1 MGKRAS
7 RPAGTPTETTLA
19 RNLRLDF
26 MDGESPF
33 VALNPPARGEYFLE
47 PLPMLYSL
55 SRQNMPSSFN
65 HWLDWIL
72 PIALYLLGILVIA
85 LVVNRLLRAV
95 TNLVIKQASGQGRQA
110 QLREQQTRT
119 LAGVLYGAGSKVV
132 WVVALLMALEKLG
145 FSTTPAVT
153 LAGLASL
160 AVGFGAQT
168 LVRDVIMGFYI
179 VLEDQYVVGDTI
191 QIGDYI
197 GRVEHLTLRRTVI
210 RDARGALVT
219 IANGEIRTVSNL
231 SRDWSQAFVDVS
243 LAPESPVEKTLQ
255 ALETAAAAL
264 RGDPAWSQAL
274 VDGPRILG
282 VQSFDRSST
291 TVRLQVRTAPT
302 RQDEVARELRRRIQV
317 EFQKQGIPT
326 SSVHRIE
333 LAGVAHPSQEA
344 AQADAGS

>member
-1 MGKRAS
+1 M
-7 RPAGTPTETTLA
+7 L
-19 RNLRLDF
+19 RNLRL
-26 MDGESPF
+26 ESVILTSSLCDHRSPPHPQLRFQCYTPPF
-33 VALNPPARGEYFLE
+33 IEI
-47 PLPMLYSL
+47 
-55 SRQNMPSSFN
+55 MPSSLN
-65 HWLDWIL
+65 HWVELTL
-72 PIALYLLGILVIA
+72 SHALRLLGILVIA
-85 LVVNRLLRAV
+85 LVLNRLLRA
-95 TNLVIKQASGQGRQA
+95 ASKLIVKPATGQTRQS

-119 LAGVLYGAGSKVV
+119 LAGIVYSAGSKVV
-132 WVVALLMALEKLG
+132 WTVALLMALHE
-145 FSTTPAVT
+145 FMDVTPAVA
-153 LAGLASL
+153 LAGLAILSL
-160 AVGFGAQT
+160 GLGAQN

-191 QIGDYI
+191 QFADYI

-282 VQSFDRSST
+282 VQSFDRTST

-333 LAGVAHPSQEA
+333 LAGVAHSSQEA

>member
-1 MGKRAS
+1 
-7 RPAGTPTETTLA
+7 
-19 RNLRLDF
+19 
-26 MDGESPF
+26 
-33 VALNPPARGEYFLE
+33 
-47 PLPMLYSL
+47 
-55 SRQNMPSSFN
+55 MPSSFN
-65 HWLDWIL
+65 RWLELAL
-72 PIALYLLGILVIA
+72 PNALHLIGIFVIVLV
-85 LVVNRLLRAV
+85 LNRLLRAV
-95 TNLVIKQASGQGRQA
+95 TNLVIKQASAPGRSA

-119 LAGVLYGAGSKVV
+119 LAEVLYGAGSKVV
-132 WVVALLMALEKLG
+132 WAVALLTAVRE
-145 FSTTPAVT
+145 FHIDITPALT

-168 LVRDVIMGFYI
+168 LVRDVITGIYI
-179 VLEDQYVVGDTI
+179 VLEDQYIVGDTI
-191 QIGDYI
+191 QFADYI

-243 LAPESPVEKTLQ
+243 LAPESPIEKTMQ
-255 ALETAAAAL
+255 VLESAAAAL
-264 RGDPAWSQAL
+264 RGDPAWSQTL

-282 VQSFDRSST
+282 VQSFDRNSS

-333 LAGVAHPSQEA
+333 LAGVAPSSQEA
-344 AQADAGS
+344 PQADAAS

>member
-1 MGKRAS
+1 
-7 RPAGTPTETTLA
+7 
-19 RNLRLDF
+19 
-26 MDGESPF
+26 
-33 VALNPPARGEYFLE
+33 
-47 PLPMLYSL
+47 
-55 SRQNMPSSFN
+55 MPSSFN
-65 HWLDWIL
+65 RWLELAL
-72 PIALYLLGILVIA
+72 PNALHLIGIFVIA
-85 LVVNRLLRAV
+85 LVLNRLLRAV
-95 TNLVIKQASGQGRQA
+95 TNLVIKQASAPGRSA

-119 LAGVLYGAGSKVV
+119 LAEVLYGAGSKVV
-132 WVVALLMALEKLG
+132 WAVALLTAVRE
-145 FSTTPAVT
+145 FHIDITPALT

-168 LVRDVIMGFYI
+168 LVRDVITGIYI
-179 VLEDQYVVGDTI
+179 VLEDQYIVGDTI
-191 QIGDYI
+191 QFADYI
-197 GRVEHLTLRRTVI
+197 GRVEHLTLRRTVV

-243 LAPESPVEKTLQ
+243 LAPESPIEKTMQ
-255 ALETAAAAL
+255 ALETAAAGL

-282 VQSFDRSST
+282 VQGFDRSSST
-291 TVRLQVRTAPT
+291 IRLQVRTAPT

-333 LAGVAHPSQEA
+333 LAGVAHSSQEA
-344 AQADAGS
+344 GQADAAS

>member
-1 MGKRAS
+1 
-7 RPAGTPTETTLA
+7 
-19 RNLRLDF
+19 
-26 MDGESPF
+26 
-33 VALNPPARGEYFLE
+33 
-47 PLPMLYSL
+47 
-55 SRQNMPSSFN
+55 MPSSFN
-65 HWLDWIL
+65 HWLDLAL
-72 PIALYLLGILVIA
+72 PYALRLIGIFVIA
-85 LVVNRLLRAV
+85 LVLNRLLRAV
-95 TNLVIKQASGQGRQA
+95 TNLVIKQASAQGRPA

-132 WVVALLMALEKLG
+132 WVVALLTAVGE
-145 FSTTPAVT
+145 FHINITPAVT

-168 LVRDVIMGFYI
+168 LVRDVITGIYI

-191 QIGDYI
+191 QIADYI
-197 GRVEHLTLRRTVI
+197 GRVEHLTLRRTVL

-243 LAPESPVEKTLQ
+243 LAPESQIEKTMQ

-282 VQSFDRSST
+282 VQSFDRTSS

-302 RQDEVARELRRRIQV
+302 RQDEVARELRRRIQI
-317 EFQKQGIPT
+317 EFQKQGIPI

-333 LAGVAHPSQEA
+333 LAGVSHSSQEA
-344 AQADAGS
+344 AQPDGAN

>member
-1 MGKRAS
+1 
-7 RPAGTPTETTLA
+7 
-19 RNLRLDF
+19 
-26 MDGESPF
+26 
-33 VALNPPARGEYFLE
+33 
-47 PLPMLYSL
+47 
-55 SRQNMPSSFN
+55 MPSSLN
-65 HWLDWIL
+65 HWLDLAL
-72 PIALYLLGILVIA
+72 PHALRLIGIFVIA
-85 LVVNRLLRAV
+85 LVLNRLLRAV
-95 TNLVIKQASGQGRQA
+95 TNLVIKQASAPGRPA

-119 LAGVLYGAGSKVV
+119 LAGVLYGAGSRIV
-132 WVVALLMALEKLG
+132 WVVALLTAVRE
-145 FSTTPAVT
+145 FDIDITAAVT

-160 AVGFGAQT
+160 AIGFGAQT
-168 LVRDVIMGFYI
+168 LVRDVITGFYI

-191 QIGDYI
+191 QFADYI

-243 LAPESPVEKTLQ
+243 LAPESPIEKTLQ

-282 VQSFDRSST
+282 VQNFDRSSST
-291 TVRLQVRTAPT
+291 IRLQVRTAPT

-333 LAGVAHPSQEA
+333 LAGVAHSTQEA
-344 AQADAGS
+344 GQADAAS

>member
-1 MGKRAS
+1 
-7 RPAGTPTETTLA
+7 
-19 RNLRLDF
+19 
-26 MDGESPF
+26 
-33 VALNPPARGEYFLE
+33 
-47 PLPMLYSL
+47 
-55 SRQNMPSSFN
+55 MPSSIT
-65 HWLDWIL
+65 HWLDLTL
-72 PIALYLLGILVIA
+72 PYVLHLLVILVIA
-85 LVVNRLLRAV
+85 LVLNRLLRAV
-95 TNLVIKQASGQGRQA
+95 TNLVIKQASGQGRPA

-119 LAGVLYGAGSKVV
+119 LAGVLYGTASKVV
-132 WVVALLMALEKLG
+132 WIGALLTALGE
-145 FSTTPAVT
+145 FHFNITPAVT

-168 LVRDVIMGFYI
+168 LVRDVITGFYI
-179 VLEDQYVVGDTI
+179 VFEDQYVVGDTV
-191 QIGDYI
+191 QIADYI

-231 SRDWSQAFVDVS
+231 SRDWSQTFVDVS
-243 LAPESPVEKTLQ
+243 LAPESPIEKTLQ

-282 VQSFDRSST
+282 LQNFDRNSS

-317 EFQKQGIPT
+317 EFQKQGIPL
-326 SSVHRIE
+326 SSVQRIE
-333 LAGVAHPSQEA
+333 LAGVSHSPQEA
-344 AQADAGS
+344 LQSDGTS